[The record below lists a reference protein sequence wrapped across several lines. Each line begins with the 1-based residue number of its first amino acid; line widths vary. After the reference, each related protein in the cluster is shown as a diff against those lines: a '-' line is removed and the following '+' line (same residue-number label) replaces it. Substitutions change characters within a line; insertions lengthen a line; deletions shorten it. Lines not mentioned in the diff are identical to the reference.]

1 MMMRTMTMVEVMRK
15 KTMVMV
21 VAMAVVLMDSCKH
34 REGNIARAV

>member
-1 MMMRTMTMVEVMRK
+1 MMMRTITMVEVMRK

-21 VAMAVVLMDSCKH
+21 VAMAVVLMHSCKH